1 MYDPLNLPFL
11 LQMPDGD
18 TRKRATNLEALDK
31 DRLGDEL
38 EGWDLLHDAVVGRL
52 VEGNGVLCLIL
63 DLALRPLLL
72 LCGLAAG

>member
-1 MYDPLNLPFL
+1 MYDPLNLSFL

-18 TRKRATNLEALDK
+18 TRKRATNLEALNK
-31 DRLGDEL
+31 DGLGDEL